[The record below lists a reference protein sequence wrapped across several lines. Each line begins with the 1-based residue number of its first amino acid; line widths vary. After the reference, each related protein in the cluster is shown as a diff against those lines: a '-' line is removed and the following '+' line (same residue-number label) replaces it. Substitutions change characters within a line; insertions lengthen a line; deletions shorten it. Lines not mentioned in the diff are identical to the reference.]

1 MKWWILS
8 LVVLLASCQSPRA
21 SHVGIGKSYPSGNC
35 REVGQVIGT
44 SNSRNDSYNKAVEDL
59 RYAAAARDGDY
70 VRIIAVAAH
79 GASIR
84 GMAYKCR

>member
-8 LVVLLASCQSPRA
+8 LVILIGGCRTPYGGNVSVGNSVPR
-21 SHVGIGKSYPSGNC
+21 GNC

-44 SNSRNDSYNKAVEDL
+44 ANTRDDPYEKALRDL
-59 RYAAAARDGDY
+59 KYEAAIIDGNF
-70 VRIIAVAAH
+70 VRILAVAAH

-84 GMAYKCR
+84 GMAYRCR